1 MKRRTAMLFLG
12 ILAAL
17 ALRWGSAPGL
27 AQSQP
32 ILVGAAVS
40 LQPALTE
47 IDRLFTARYP
57 DIKVEYNFANSGS
70 LQQQVEQGAPLDV
83 VFFAAASF
91 MDALAQ
97 QNLLVEGSRRD
108 LLSNRMALIVPAN
121 ARTKVQDF
129 ADLVAEEIRVL
140 SIGDLQAMPAGR
152 YAQEILTQA
161 GVFETLRPKM
171 VFASTVREILTA
183 VEQGN
188 ADAGILFTSDAQLS
202 NRVRVVAT
210 ADPITPIIY
219 PVALVRDTPAGQS
232 YLEFLTSEE
241 AAEVFV
247 KYGFIRL

>member
-1 MKRRTAMLFLG
+1 MLFLG

-91 MDALAQ
+91 MAAPRI
-97 QNLLVEGSRRD
+97 S
-108 LLSNRMALIVPAN
+108 PA
-121 ARTKVQDF
+121 
-129 ADLVAEEIRVL
+129 
-140 SIGDLQAMPAGR
+140 
-152 YAQEILTQA
+152 
-161 GVFETLRPKM
+161 
-171 VFASTVREILTA
+171 
-183 VEQGN
+183 
-188 ADAGILFTSDAQLS
+188 
-202 NRVRVVAT
+202 
-210 ADPITPIIY
+210 
-219 PVALVRDTPAGQS
+219 
-232 YLEFLTSEE
+232 
-241 AAEVFV
+241 
-247 KYGFIRL
+247 

>member
-1 MKRRTAMLFLG
+1 VLCG
-12 ILAAL
+12 
-17 ALRWGSAPGL
+17 
-27 AQSQP
+27 
-32 ILVGAAVS
+32 
-40 LQPALTE
+40 PALTPADAQE
-47 IDRLFTARYP
+47 I
-57 DIKVEYNFANSGS
+57 
-70 LQQQVEQGAPLDV
+70 
-83 VFFAAASF
+83 
-91 MDALAQ
+91 
-97 QNLLVEGSRRD
+97 
-108 LLSNRMALIVPAN
+108 
-121 ARTKVQDF
+121 KVQDF

-152 YAQEILTQA
+152 YAQEILTEA